1 MKVFFE
7 IPYLTSPSMV
17 AIGNFDGLHLGH
29 RRIIEAMKQRAWYLR
44 REALVFTFHP
54 HPDLFFG
61 GKLPLI
67 TPLSLK
73 LAALKEL
80 GVDTVIVA
88 PFDARLA
95 SLPAAD
101 FVKEILKER
110 LRVSEVF
117 FGEGFRF
124 GRGREGDVSL
134 MLSLGRYY
142 CFSVWELK
150 KLRDREGRVIS
161 STLIREAL
169 SEGDVEQ
176 AWQWLGRPYYIGGV
190 VIKGWG
196 LARKL
201 GFPTLNLAALN
212 EILPRGVFA
221 GLVRYRNKL
230 FPAAVYIGTRPTYGG
245 NQVVVEA
252 HILGSELRAEEGEEA
267 GVYLLKKIR
276 EERKFDSEEKLRD
289 QIRKDIKRI
298 KEDFQNLRLI

>member
-7 IPYLTSPSMV
+7 IPSLDLPSMV

-29 RRIIEAMKQRAWYLR
+29 RKIIEAMRQRAWYFG
-44 REALVFTFHP
+44 REALVLTFHP

-61 GKLPLI
+61 HRLLLI
-67 TPLSLK
+67 TPLPLK
-73 LAALKEL
+73 LARLREM

-101 FVKEILKER
+101 FVREILKDR

-117 FGEGFRF
+117 VGEGFRF
-124 GRGREGDVSL
+124 GKGREGDISL
-134 MLSLGRYY
+134 MLSMGRYY
-142 CFSVWELK
+142 GFSVRELK

-161 STLIREAL
+161 STLIRKAL
-169 SEGDVEQ
+169 AEGDVER
-176 AWQWLGRPYYIGGV
+176 AWQWLGCPYFIVGT

-221 GLVRYRNKL
+221 GLVRYRNRL
-230 FPAAVYIGTRPTYGG
+230 FPAAVYIGTRPTHGG

-252 HILGSELRAEEGEEA
+252 HVLNAEVRAEEGEEA

-298 KEDFQNLRLI
+298 REDFQNLRLI